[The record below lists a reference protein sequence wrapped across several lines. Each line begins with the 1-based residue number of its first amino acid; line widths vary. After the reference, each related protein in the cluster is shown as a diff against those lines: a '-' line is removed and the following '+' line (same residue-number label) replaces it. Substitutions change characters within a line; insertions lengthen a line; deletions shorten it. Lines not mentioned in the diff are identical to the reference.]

1 MREIF
6 THFLRIPSE
15 FFLHYSPRQRMAGGE
30 EYSERHC
37 SGSAAQDERERL
49 ISPVLDNRST
59 KVKSYPIISRCFFL
73 SICME
78 ISNVLV
84 TIPLNQIL
92 ESIICHRT
100 FSDLSNDTDPRCKD
114 ENVQRELSFIRGW
127 QLTFD
132 VIPGLLTAMLYG
144 LAAKRCGRQL
154 ILALSVS
161 GGTLAAGFVIFICIL
176 ESFIL
181 IASLNSIIIP
191 GTDPGHRFFPGR
203 LLATARVAIV
213 CFLVRWGRRARV
225 HGHEL
230 CFTK

>member
-1 MREIF
+1 
-6 THFLRIPSE
+6 
-15 FFLHYSPRQRMAGGE
+15 MAGGE
-30 EYSERHC
+30 EHSERHC

-49 ISPVLDNRST
+49 ISPVLDNRSN
-59 KVKSYPIISRCFFL
+59 KVKSYPIIIRCFFL

-100 FSDLSNDTDPRCKD
+100 FSDLSNGTDPRCKN

-144 LAAKRCGRQL
+144 LAAKRCGRQF
-154 ILALSVS
+154 ILALSVL

-176 ESFIL
+176 ESF
-181 IASLNSIIIP
+181 S
-191 GTDPGHRFFPGR
+191 
-203 LLATARVAIV
+203 
-213 CFLVRWGRRARV
+213 
-225 HGHEL
+225 
-230 CFTK
+230 